1 MSALWAVAAMTDD
14 MIAAVEKVVP
24 CDGYREEPSRDP
36 IQIGGSGRFNSPTV
50 YRCSG
55 DRHIKGCSAL
65 LRPSVLALV
74 RERVAE
80 QAFAHRGEMLELQ
93 RRMECGHPR
102 ACLTR
107 HMQPAATDEKSCS
120 ACASVA
126 EARRPLV
133 EALRECSEVMSA
145 LVVMITNDMA
155 GDEANGM
162 RRFKSSAFVDVIL
175 RARAAVLAAG
185 RRERRG

>member
-1 MSALWAVAAMTDD
+1 MTDD
-14 MIAAVEKVVP
+14 LREAVEKATP
-24 CDGYREEPSRDP
+24 CPVLC
-36 IQIGGSGRFNSPTV
+36 GGMTEHPNV
-50 YRCSG
+50 CVCEG
-55 DRHIKGCSAL
+55 DCIVCHEI
-65 LRPSVLALV
+65 RPSVLALV

-133 EALRECSEVMSA
+133 ESLRHEVSCVTCAEDGCSTCEDCVAL
-145 LVVMITNDMA
+145 
-155 GDEANGM
+155 
-162 RRFKSSAFVDVIL
+162 IL
-175 RARAAVLAAG
+175 LAAEKG
-185 RRERRG
+185 ETG